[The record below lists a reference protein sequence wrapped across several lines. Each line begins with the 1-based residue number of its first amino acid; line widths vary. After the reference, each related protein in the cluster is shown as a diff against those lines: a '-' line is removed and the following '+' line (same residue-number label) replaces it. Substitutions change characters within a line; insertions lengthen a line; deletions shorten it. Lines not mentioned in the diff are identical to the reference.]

1 MGKVYILVCGIWSG
15 FWLVEYDW
23 DRFRALERKR
33 FSWTDVGSRKV
44 GEARKGSVQ
53 SVDVISG

>member
-1 MGKVYILVCGIWSG
+1 MCRIWSG
-15 FWLVEYDW
+15 FCLVEYDW

-44 GEARKGSVQ
+44 GEARNGCFK
-53 SVDVISG
+53 SVDVRSG